1 MKEWIPCSSGNMPES
16 FERVLITI
24 NDTVT
29 DIATYYGR
37 KGLLFSYEW
46 NGKGFYKHDG
56 ETGHYKVNR
65 VTAWMP
71 LPTPYKAGEADA

>member
-1 MKEWIPCSSGNMPES
+1 MKEWIPCSSGKMPES

-29 DIATYYGR
+29 DIATYYAR
-37 KGLLFSYEW
+37 RGLLFSYEW

-56 ETGHYKVNR
+56 ETCHYKVER
-65 VTAWMP
+65 VTAWQP
-71 LPTPYKAGEADA
+71 LPIPYKAGEADA